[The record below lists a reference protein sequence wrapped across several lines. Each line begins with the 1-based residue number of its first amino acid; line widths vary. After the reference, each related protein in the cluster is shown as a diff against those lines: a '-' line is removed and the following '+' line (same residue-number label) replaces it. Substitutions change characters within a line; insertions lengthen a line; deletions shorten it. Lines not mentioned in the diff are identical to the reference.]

1 MLTGSVKKG
10 TAETKYK
17 TVKDILRVVLKGDF
31 KSYVYVG
38 V

>member
-1 MLTGSVKKG
+1 MLTRLVKK
-10 TAETKYK
+10 AIEIEYR

-31 KSYVYVG
+31 KSYMYVR

>member
-10 TAETKYK
+10 TAEIKYR

-38 V
+38 I

>member
-10 TAETKYK
+10 TTEIKYR

>member
-1 MLTGSVKKG
+1 MLTRLVKKG
-10 TAETKYK
+10 TSEIKYR

-31 KSYVYVG
+31 KSYVCVG